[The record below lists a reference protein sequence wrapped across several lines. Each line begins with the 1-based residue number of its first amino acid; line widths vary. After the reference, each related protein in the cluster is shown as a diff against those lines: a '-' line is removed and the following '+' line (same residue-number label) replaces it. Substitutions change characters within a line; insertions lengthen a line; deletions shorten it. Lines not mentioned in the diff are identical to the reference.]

1 MMNRRLAQKHQGFT
15 LIELMVVIVII
26 SIMASLVVMNLGGV
40 DQRKAM
46 QTREMLIMDLKRINR
61 EANDQSRI
69 FALVVKPATDVA
81 TFQYAIQEYR
91 SQATSSP
98 STNNGQINLASG
110 SNQSVQASLSKSKQW
125 VELDD
130 SYTKTLP
137 QAVSFSLE
145 SEQHDFKRANNSE
158 LVGGDSPKLIWLG
171 NGEVKPVRIQMYFQ
185 QKPVGELIQ
194 IDYLG
199 NVHENS

>member
-1 MMNRRLAQKHQGFT
+1 MIYLRLARKHQGFT

-26 SIMASLVVMNLGGV
+26 SIMASLVVMNLSGV

-46 QTREMLIMDLKRINR
+46 QTREMLILDLKRINR
-61 EANDQSRI
+61 EANDQSRV

-81 TFQYAIQEYR
+81 TFQYVIKEYR
-91 SQATSSP
+91 SQATNSQSA
-98 STNNGQINLASG
+98 TNGQINLASG
-110 SNQSVQASLSKSKQW
+110 MNQLASNPKQW
-125 VELDD
+125 VELEE

-137 QAVSFSLE
+137 QAVSFSIE
-145 SEQHDFKRANNSE
+145 SEQHDFKKANNSE

-199 NVHENS
+199 NVYENS